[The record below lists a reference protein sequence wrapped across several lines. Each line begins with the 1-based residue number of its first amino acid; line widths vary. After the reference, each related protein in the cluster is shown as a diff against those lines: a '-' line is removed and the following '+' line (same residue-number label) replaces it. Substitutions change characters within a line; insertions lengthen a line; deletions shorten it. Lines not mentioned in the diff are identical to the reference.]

1 MNRFL
6 VFATLMMTVVVAAVG
21 ALENATDAPAP
32 APIPF
37 DPNHELKFPLQSV
50 SHLSQHLLI
59 VDADNYTF
67 FLDGSKL
74 SDDGEHIY
82 LNYRT
87 APRLRLSSWHIY
99 KSIFP
104 NFILG
109 VVPNHTV
116 LGTFVFEGR
125 VSGQQSN
132 WTNETLVMEVT
143 QNGKPSTV
151 AALFNAPNPQV
162 GPGLS
167 FGYGSTFNDF
177 VKATR
182 KTWISSNE
190 ANVFYSITRG
200 AFNTTTLTKFRVSV
214 DPKDNQIEIT
224 TNATFHFCATGNTGN
239 LTDTDSD
246 SESSSSSS
254 SPLFTFTISL
264 DPSPCNHSPDFAS
277 ALAKL
282 GNFTGFTD
290 QRNFYLFGDK
300 DEVLLTFKHQLP
312 TAVNASLE
320 LRRKSLEEFFT
331 NGSTPAASGHHA
343 TVGSVLATVT
353 FSLLVAM
360 GASGLI

>member
-6 VFATLMMTVVVAAVG
+6 VFAALMMMTAVVAAVG

-67 FLDGSKL
+67 FLDSSKL

-132 WTNETLVMEVT
+132 WTNETLVMEVIT
-143 QNGKPSTV
+143 NGKPSTV

-177 VKATR
+177 VKATK

-200 AFNTTTLTKFRVSV
+200 AFNVTTLTKFKVSV
-214 DPKDNQIEIT
+214 DPNNNQIAIT
-224 TNATFHFCATGNTGN
+224 PNATYHFCTGNTGN
-239 LTDTDSD
+239 LTSD
-246 SESSSSSS
+246 SESSASSSS
-254 SPLFTFTISL
+254 TFTISL

-300 DEVLLTFKHQLP
+300 DKVLLTFKHQLP